1 MIAEATIARG
11 MVAYGST
18 IQAIAYGL
26 VDSCVRVVTGYP
38 GFHAQEIIAAVGG
51 SVSINERTA
60 YSIAWGAALAGTRSA
75 VVFKNVGLN
84 DAADPFVN
92 SMNLRTSA
100 GLVVIVL
107 DDVEVEGSQCCLDS
121 RPYFDLAPGL
131 WLEPMSA
138 THAYA
143 CARQAALWSEELQV
157 PVVIRV
163 TNELLRSSG
172 KFLREELV
180 IAVPTFIRNPAG
192 AVSHPTYV
200 KSQLISNQRR
210 AQKIQRFA
218 ELLFKP
224 QPNGNYGSVAIG
236 ASGQSGGHVEH
247 HVWTYPLPVEGLRAA
262 LKHAGQIEVS
272 EHGSTFASEKNS
284 SDALRKDSQD
294 FRSIKELG
302 SFRRAPHCNRIRSAL
317 GRGEDV

>member
-1 MIAEATIARG
+1 MLFG
-11 MVAYGST
+11 FST
-18 IQAIAYGL
+18 L
-26 VDSCVRVVTGYP
+26 
-38 GFHAQEIIAAVGG
+38 F
-51 SVSINERTA
+51 
-60 YSIAWGAALAGTRSA
+60 RS
-75 VVFKNVGLN
+75 
-84 DAADPFVN
+84 
-92 SMNLRTSA
+92 
-100 GLVVIVL
+100 
-107 DDVEVEGSQCCLDS
+107 
-121 RPYFDLAPGL
+121 
-131 WLEPMSA
+131 
-138 THAYA
+138 
-143 CARQAALWSEELQV
+143 CARSLARTDVGHSCLRVCPSSGSEELQV

-284 SDALRKDSQD
+284 SRL
-294 FRSIKELG
+294 
-302 SFRRAPHCNRIRSAL
+302 
-317 GRGEDV
+317 